1 MLCKKAA
8 AGAVSVR
15 IGQNVHGG
23 GAVVDNDGLGGLAH
37 GYHGKLFG
45 KVHGYALSLFKGTVR
60 IALQIRLRHV
70 LQLGEGMSFPDVY
83 TGGHRRQLVEGQLP
97 GVQQTADDLFRQFG
111 QIDDADVRPVVI
123 HIVDHAVHAGLFQC
137 ILIAVFLVLL
147 EHFQESVLCK
157 GIPLG
162 GNAEMHRCNGAAG
175 FAVQA
180 LDPLLLFQQRD
191 CIAQKL
197 LALRRKLHAPV
208 AADEEFDTQFLLQF
222 PHGGGNAGL
231 GQEQLVGGLVDRTAF
246 GDLHHICQLLKG
258 HWIVSFLQ
266 NS

>member
-1 MLCKKAA
+1 M
-8 AGAVSVR
+8 
-15 IGQNVHGG
+15 
-23 GAVVDNDGLGGLAH
+23 
-37 GYHGKLFG
+37 
-45 KVHGYALSLFKGTVR
+45 
-60 IALQIRLRHV
+60 
-70 LQLGEGMSFPDVY
+70 
-83 TGGHRRQLVEGQLP
+83 
-97 GVQQTADDLFRQFG
+97 
-111 QIDDADVRPVVI
+111 VI

-137 ILIAVFLVLL
+137 ILVAVFLVLL
-147 EHFQESVLCK
+147 EHFQESVLSK

-175 FAVQA
+175 FAVQTFN
-180 LDPLLLFQQRD
+180 PLLLLQQRD

-197 LALRRKLHAPV
+197 LALRRELHAPV

-231 GQEQLVGGLVDRTAF
+231 GQEQLVGGLVDGAAF